1 MTLFSITNINGDI
14 CELII
19 ENSSSRFSVLLRD
32 TDLQRLKAEIRIYE
46 GES

>member
-1 MTLFSITNINGDI
+1 MTLFLITPKGEGV

-19 ENSSSRFSVLLRD
+19 QNPPDQYSVLLRD